1 MSVYLHDIPLNEA
14 KALFESALADAQLWG
29 ILGQESIRLDVHALG
44 RVLSEAIRAK
54 VSSPHYHSAAMDRF
68 VVRAGQTV
76 GAQPSNPLV
85 LPIGNQ
91 ARYVDTGDLVP
102 EGFDAVI
109 PIENVESL
117 DESSKISNDIR
128 SPKSIRIR
136 ASVTPWSH
144 IGMMGEEITKSS
156 QGEGL

>member
-91 ARYVDTGDLVP
+91 ARYVDTDKCTGC
-102 EGFDAVI
+102 GQC
-109 PIENVESL
+109 
-117 DESSKISNDIR
+117 
-128 SPKSIRIR
+128 
-136 ASVTPWSH
+136 WSH
-144 IGMMGEEITKSS
+144 CPATRFPSRREIYFGEKLINAKR
-156 QGEGL
+156 